1 VGVCAVLFWA
11 ALAGQAAYRRS
22 FALELVGQ
30 GLIVGLEFMEIFAVF
45 HQVGAIDGFAFREVL
60 VIFGLAS
67 TAFALADLAVGQMSR
82 VSERIRAGTFEVLL
96 VRPLSPLVLVATSD
110 VQLRRVG
117 RLGVAVAA
125 LAVALARADVEW
137 TPSRLALLVSTPI
150 AGAVIYSALF
160 IAGGAITFWVVE
172 GREAANALTYGTGYL
187 SQWPF
192 GVFGLVVGRFFTF
205 VVPAAAAAYLPA
217 LAILGRTDTT
227 GLPGWMSWTS
237 PLAAAWAAL
246 LAGWLWRAAVRHYVG
261 AGG

>member
-1 VGVCAVLFWA
+1 LVWA

-22 FALELVGQ
+22 FALEMVGQ
-30 GLIVGLEFMEIFAVF
+30 GMIVVLEFVEIFAVF
-45 HQVGAIDGFAFREVL
+45 HQVGMIDGFAFSEVL

-82 VSERIRAGTFEVLL
+82 VSEHIRAGTFDVLL

-117 RLGVAVAA
+117 RLAVSVTV
-125 LAVALARADVEW
+125 LAVALARADVAW
-137 TPSRLALLVSTPI
+137 TPGRVALVVSTPI

-160 IAGGAITFWVVE
+160 VAGGAVTFWVVE
-172 GREAANALTYGTGYL
+172 GREAVNAITYGSGYL

-217 LAILGRTDTT
+217 LAILGRADTT

-246 LAGWLWRAAVRHYVG
+246 LAGQLWRTGVRHYVG

>member
-1 VGVCAVLFWA
+1 VGVCAVLVRA

-22 FALELVGQ
+22 FALELAGQ
-30 GLIVGLEFMEIFAVF
+30 GFIVVLEFVEMFAVF
-45 HQVGAIDGFAFREVL
+45 HQVGAIDGFAFDEVL

-67 TAFALADLAVGQMSR
+67 TGFALADLAVGQISR
-82 VSERIRAGTFEVLL
+82 LSERVRAGTFEVLL
-96 VRPLSPLVLVATSD
+96 TRPLSPLILVATSD

-117 RLGVAVAA
+117 RLAVSAA
-125 LAVALARADVEW
+125 MLAVALARADVAW
-137 TPSRLALLVSTPI
+137 TPGRVALAATTPV

-160 IAGGAITFWVVE
+160 VVAGAVTFWVVD
-172 GREAANALTYGTGYL
+172 GREAASALTYGTGYL

-205 VVPAAAAAYLPA
+205 VVPAAAVAYLPA
-217 LAILGRTDTT
+217 LAILGRADTT

-237 PLAAAWAAL
+237 PLAAVWAAL
-246 LAGWLWRAAVRHYVG
+246 LAGWLWRVGVRHYVG